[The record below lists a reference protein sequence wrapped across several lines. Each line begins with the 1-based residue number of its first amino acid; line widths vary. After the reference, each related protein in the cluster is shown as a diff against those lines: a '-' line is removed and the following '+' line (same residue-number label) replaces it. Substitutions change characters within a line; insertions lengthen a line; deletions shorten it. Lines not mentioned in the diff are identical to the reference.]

1 MGRTAREVFGRWQ
14 TLSRT
19 ALRRVEVIALFPIL
33 VLSAYAMGGPKL
45 VLAASMV
52 LPSLLALLALGRQ
65 PDEPGF
71 HGTTRA
77 ESATYTADRGTM
89 LAMLERIGAM
99 HGMES
104 ACFLLEI
111 DAWDTVESRIGTE
124 TARDLRDEC
133 QRRIRAAVRGDDLV
147 AELGPAVFGVVLH
160 PIAAARLGIRDAIAN
175 RLRAELGA
183 PIVVGETSLRLTAS
197 VGHAPLAA
205 AGSPGAEDTITGA
218 TLALEEAKAAGPGS
232 VRSFVPGAMGKQ
244 RTQSQLTEEVPSA
257 LLSGAI
263 TAWFQPQIEVQTGE
277 VAGFE
282 ALARW
287 NHPSLGVLGPGQFL
301 GAVENAGRFEDLGK
315 RIRQDALA
323 ALRAWDAAGHL
334 PITVSV
340 NASDAE
346 LRNPSYAEEVAW
358 DLDAIG
364 MPPERLIVEV
374 LESVAADARDDTI
387 MATLA
392 ALRSQGIALD
402 LDDFGVGQA
411 SLLSIRRFGVARIK
425 IDRSFVTGIDR
436 DPEQQ
441 AMVGGIVSLGR
452 TMGLGAL
459 AEGVETPEEEAAL
472 TQLGCSHVQ
481 GFGIAEPMPL
491 SETLAWLAS
500 RNSRRAGVSVSN
512 RRIHSAE

>member
-1 MGRTAREVFGRWQ
+1 LCREPTGR
-14 TLSRT
+14 
-19 ALRRVEVIALFPIL
+19 
-33 VLSAYAMGGPKL
+33 
-45 VLAASMV
+45 
-52 LPSLLALLALGRQ
+52 
-65 PDEPGF
+65 
-71 HGTTRA
+71 
-77 ESATYTADRGTM
+77 
-89 LAMLERIGAM
+89 
-99 HGMES
+99 
-104 ACFLLEI
+104 
-111 DAWDTVESRIGTE
+111 
-124 TARDLRDEC
+124 
-133 QRRIRAAVRGDDLV
+133 
-147 AELGPAVFGVVLH
+147 
-160 PIAAARLGIRDAIAN
+160 
-175 RLRAELGA
+175 
-183 PIVVGETSLRLTAS
+183 
-197 VGHAPLAA
+197 
-205 AGSPGAEDTITGA
+205 
-218 TLALEEAKAAGPGS
+218 
-232 VRSFVPGAMGKQ
+232 Q

-301 GAVENAGRFEDLGK
+301 GAVENAGPVRRLGK
-315 RIRQDALA
+315 ADQAR
-323 ALRAWDAAGHL
+323 RAGCTARVGCSRSPAR
-334 PITVSV
+334 TVSV

-346 LRNPSYAEEVAW
+346 LRNPSYAEDVAW

-472 TQLGCSHVQ
+472 TQLGCS
-481 GFGIAEPMPL
+481 L
-491 SETLAWLAS
+491 
-500 RNSRRAGVSVSN
+500 RAGLRH
-512 RRIHSAE
+512 RRTHAAWPKRSHGWQAATPAGQA